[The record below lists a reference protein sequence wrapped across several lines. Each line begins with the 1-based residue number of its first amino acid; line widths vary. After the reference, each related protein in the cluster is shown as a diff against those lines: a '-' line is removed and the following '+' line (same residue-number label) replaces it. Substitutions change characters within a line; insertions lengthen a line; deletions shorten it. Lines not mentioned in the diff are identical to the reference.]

1 VASSSQR
8 VQSPHGVDAPPSFG
22 ELAVRPPLLGSSF
35 KLLGGRDHHAVY
47 FRGMPYDNT
56 QPGTQLR
63 HHGDPHLSPTP
74 TRTLTLTLRWRESR
88 SHEDGFQKMTK

>member
-1 VASSSQR
+1 MNQTSQR
-8 VQSPHGVDAPPSFG
+8 VQSPHGVDATPAFG

-35 KLLGGRDHHAVY
+35 RLLGGRNHHAVY

-63 HHGDPHLSPTP
+63 RHG
-74 TRTLTLTLRWRESR
+74 E
-88 SHEDGFQKMTK
+88 F